1 MSELTGVFW
10 ACARISGPE
19 GVGNGKVDEVV
30 DWLVED
36 SCSSQISPA
45 LKCLPSK
52 GLSHLCY
59 AAVSRIIPSDEP
71 QGASLFCFDRCNV
84 LLLVRVLRRSGILDS
99 WSNEGVMGLFFDLGV
114 VVGKMSAQEPQD
126 FFRLCL
132 NLSYMAVTLRVALYY
147 AKIFLAGDIL

>member
-1 MSELTGVFW
+1 MT
-10 ACARISGPE
+10 CR
-19 GVGNGKVDEVV
+19 
-30 DWLVED
+30 LVED

-59 AAVSRIIPSDEP
+59 AAVSRISPSDEP
-71 QGASLFCFDRCNV
+71 QGASLFCFHRCDV
-84 LLLVRVLRRSGILDS
+84 LLLVRGPRRSGILDS
-99 WSNEGVMGLFFDLGV
+99 WSNEGVIGLFFDLGV

-132 NLSYMAVTLRVALYY
+132 NLSYVAVTLRVVLYNY
-147 AKIFLAGDIL
+147 AKIFGAGDIL